1 MVCVYIITFGFMV
14 FFGISK
20 CVKECVSVSL
30 SVSCAFSWAYLPFMF
45 VLSHFNTFV
54 FVLSYY
60 ILCYYFPLEFCLFS
74 NKRQKVD
81 GSAWVEENS
90 EEQRSGKP

>member
-1 MVCVYIITFGFMV
+1 MFQC
-14 FFGISK
+14 
-20 CVKECVSVSL
+20 L
-30 SVSCAFSWAYLPFMF
+30 YLFPVPFLGLIYLLLF